1 MSRVGNK
8 TIALPPKVSVKLESN
23 GHVTVEGPKGKL
35 EWNLPQGVTAEQS
48 DSNLVIKRAS
58 EDRKIR
64 ALHGTSRALINNMV
78 KGVSDGFVKDL
89 EIQGTG
95 FRASVKGTALDLSVG
110 KSHPV
115 LHPIPPQLKVTVS
128 ENTKIRVEG
137 VDRQLVGQFAADVR
151 GYYPPEPYKGKG
163 IRYAGEQVRRKAGK
177 SVQ

>member
-8 TIALPPKVSVKLESN
+8 AIALPSKVSVKSDAS

-35 EWNLPQGVTAEQS
+35 EWTLPSGVKLETQ
-48 DSNLVIKRAS
+48 DSSVNVARSS
-58 EDRKIR
+58 EDRRTR
-64 ALHGTSRALINNMV
+64 ALHGTARALLNNMV
-78 KGVSDGFVKDL
+78 RGVSEGFVKDL

-95 FRASVKGTALDLSVG
+95 FRAAVKGANLDLSVG

-115 LHPIPPQLKVTVS
+115 LHPIPESLKVTVN

-137 VDRQLVGQFAADVR
+137 IDRQLVGQFAADIR
-151 GYYPPEPYKGKG
+151 AYYPPEPYKGKG

>member
-8 TIALPPKVSVKLESN
+8 AIVLPSKVSVKA
-23 GHVTVEGPKGKL
+23 GAAGQVTVEGPKGKL
-35 EWNLPQGVTAEQS
+35 EWNLPNGVSVEVRPTEVSVLRTS
-48 DSNLVIKRAS
+48 D
-58 EDRKIR
+58 DRRSR
-64 ALHGTSRALINNMV
+64 ALHGTSRAIINNLIR
-78 KGVSDGFVKDL
+78 GVSEGFSKDL

-95 FRASVKGTALDLSVG
+95 FRAAVKGAHLDLSVG

-115 LHPIPPQLKVTVS
+115 LHPIPSSLKVTVTD
-128 ENTKIRVEG
+128 NTKIRVEG
-137 VDRQLVGQFAADVR
+137 IDRQLVGQFAADVR